1 MKTTMNKLKV
11 FSALTLLALAGNGL
25 NAQVKDEVLMTVN
38 KKPVY
43 KSEFE
48 NIYKKNN
55 KETVVTKQAL
65 DDYMVLFTNFKLKVT
80 EAEEL
85 GMDTVR
91 KFKDELDG
99 YRKQL
104 AKPYLVD
111 NNLNDELIKE
121 AYERMKTE
129 VRASHI
135 LVKCD
140 VEASPED
147 TMKAYKRALMLRDK
161 IMKSGNFEAVAV
173 APGNSDDPSAAKNK
187 GDLGYFTSMQMV
199 YPFENA
205 CYKMNV
211 GDVSM
216 PIRTRFGFHI
226 IKLTDKRP
234 SRGQIRVAHILI
246 AAKEDD
252 TEDKKMNARKKAEEI
267 LGKVKAG
274 EDFSNLARTFSDDQ
288 SSGKKGGELPLFG
301 SGRMVP
307 EFEIAAFGLKND
319 GDVSEIVQTNYGYH
333 IIKRLELK
341 QLEPYD
347 EKKAELKQRI
357 QRDSRSYL
365 PKKSFIN
372 KLKEKYKFVEFN
384 KAKNLAAFY
393 KAVDTTIFNG
403 DWKIEKAKALDKPIF
418 NFSDKKYTQ
427 KDFANYIF
435 KRQRKQKKSDIKTY
449 INNQYEN
456 FIADEMIAFED
467 SRLEDQYPE
476 FKALMKE
483 YRDGILLFDLTDKK
497 VWSKAVKDTAGLKVF
512 HEKNKNNYM
521 HPERFDV
528 VIYSCKDDA
537 VAKKVRDELKKG
549 KLTDEKILELIN
561 KDSQLNLKVEKGVYS
576 KEDKEV
582 LQKSELKNGLNANVN
597 FNNQVVFVKLNK
609 TIPPTPKTLTEAKGP
624 ITSDYQNFLEK
635 EWLDS
640 LKAKYPITVNNDVLY
655 SIK

>member
-55 KETVVTKQAL
+55 KEAVVTKQAL

-418 NFSDKKYTQ
+418 NFADKKYTQ

-456 FIADEMIAFED
+456 FIADEMIAYED

-537 VAKKVRDELKKG
+537 VTKKVRDEVKKG